1 MIPPAP
7 RRSVRATPQHAV
19 PGPGS
24 GCAGAPA
31 GRGPATQRGRAGAVA
46 LAIALGIGLGAGG
59 CASTAPPSALAADDE
74 PARAVRNVDP
84 FERFNRDVFAFNEA
98 LDNDFFKP
106 FARFYDAYTPRVVRL
121 IVGNVLSNFLDPYI
135 ALNNLLQGKPAD
147 AASDMGRF
155 LLNSTFGFFGFGDPA
170 SEIGLVKHRE
180 DFGQTLGVWGL
191 PAGPYL
197 MLPFFGPS
205 SLRDGIG
212 LAVDLNVNV
221 TDRISQVRL
230 RNTLTGFG
238 LVESRVRLLPAER
251 LLADALDRYL
261 LVRDGYL
268 QRRRSQV
275 YDGNPPDDD

>member
-1 MIPPAP
+1 MIPRFLLPAA
-7 RRSVRATPQHAV
+7 R
-19 PGPGS
+19 
-24 GCAGAPA
+24 
-31 GRGPATQRGRAGAVA
+31 VA
-46 LAIALGIGLGAGG
+46 AALLLALSLGA
-59 CASTAPPSALAADDE
+59 CATTAPVAAAAADGE
-74 PARAVRNVDP
+74 RPVRNVDP
-84 FERFNRDVFAFNEA
+84 FEAFNRDVFAFNEA
-98 LDNDFFKP
+98 LDNDFVKP
-106 FARFYDAYTPRVVRL
+106 FARFYDRYTPQVVRL

-135 ALNNLLQGKPAD
+135 ALNNLLQGKPSD

-191 PAGPYL
+191 PTGPYL

-205 SLRDGIG
+205 TIRDGVG

-221 TDRISQVRL
+221 ADRISRVRL

-238 LVESRVRLLPAER
+238 LVEARVRLLPAER
-251 LLADALDRYL
+251 VLADALDRYL

-275 YDGNPPDDD
+275 YDGNPPDDED